1 MTPPLVAVRGM
12 ICVPGS
18 VRYTDGFVSVDV
30 PDEVPKAQ
38 ANVVPDMGVVVF
50 VKLSKRGA
58 QPDVGVTVNP
68 AVSASALVT
77 PRSIIREINKVLN
90 SFIAGIF

>member
-1 MTPPLVAVRGM
+1 MVAVRVM
-12 ICVPGS
+12 TCVPGS
-18 VRYTDGFVSVDV
+18 VRYTEGLVNVEV

-38 ANVVPDMGVVVF
+38 AKVLPVMGVVVF
-50 VKLSKRGA
+50 VKLSRSGA

-68 AVSASALVT
+68 AVSAFALVM
-77 PRSIIREINKVLN
+77 PRSIIRESNKVLS